1 MILSL
6 FHSKGGLRI
15 NNHFQALIKL
25 LSFLF
30 QQYLFSKK
38 TVKFVLEQLKC
49 MNKMRIICL
58 GAPRYH
64 KDITQYI
71 LHPVPCL
78 IFQLY
83 IIHYTCRSV
92 NIVRERY
99 VSLQTIATTFEQV
112 EFFIVPHLIMG
123 HRSPNLAV
131 LSEGRPRIVASY
143 R

>member
-1 MILSL
+1 MILTL
-6 FHSKGGLRI
+6 FHSNGGLRN
-15 NNHFQALIKL
+15 NNHFQDLIKL

-38 TVKFVLEQLKC
+38 TVKFVLEQLKS

-64 KDITQYI
+64 KDITWYI

-78 IFQLY
+78 QFLL
-83 IIHYTCRSV
+83 HTCRSV

-99 VSLQTIATTFEQV
+99 LSLQTIATTFEQV
-112 EFFIVPHLIMG
+112 EFFYCARLIMG

-131 LSEGRPRIVASY
+131 LPEGRPHIVAS
-143 R
+143 